1 MQMANDHRPGC
12 PSSGKV
18 RRIPSS
24 RTILEAWGGKH
35 QSTWNT
41 WEKGCLAGT
50 WGWIAM
56 MWKERI
62 IYKKW
67 TWPLTPIWEPMR
79 NKCYNGK
86 NTYKV
91 LYSSFL
97 FYLSS
102 YLFCFI
108 FFQLFYFILFQLFYF
123 IYPVIY
129 FILYFS
135 YLFQFV
141 VVIIVVSRK
150 KNGEN
155 MNVPEQGAEWKD
167 HHMALQ
173 KNNLQLGKRMS

>member
-12 PSSGKV
+12 LSLGKV

-24 RTILEAWGGKH
+24 RTILEAWSGKH
-35 QSTWNT
+35 QSTWS

-50 WGWIAM
+50 WGWIAT

-62 IYKKW
+62 VHKKW
-67 TWPLTPIWEPMR
+67 TWPLTPIWESLR

-97 FYLSS
+97 FYP
-102 YLFCFI
+102 I
-108 FFQLFYFILFQLFYF
+108 FYF

-129 FILYFS
+129 FTLFFPVILFYFIPVI
-135 YLFQFV
+135 LF
-141 VVIIVVSRK
+141 I
-150 KNGEN
+150 
-155 MNVPEQGAEWKD
+155 
-167 HHMALQ
+167 
-173 KNNLQLGKRMS
+173 QLLILFCIFQLFIPVCGGDYCC